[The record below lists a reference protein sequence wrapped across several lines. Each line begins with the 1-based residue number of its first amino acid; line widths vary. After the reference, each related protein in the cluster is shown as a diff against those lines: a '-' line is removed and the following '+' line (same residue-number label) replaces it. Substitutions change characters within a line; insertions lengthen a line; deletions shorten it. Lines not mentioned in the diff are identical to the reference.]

1 MDIGGYYRDRVD
13 LKAIGNLIVKKILPI
28 TNAIIAIISGL
39 CVLLGYFFPR
49 VLGNLQ
55 SLLINWAIILAA
67 VALLLGIINLAKVH
81 WKKMGS
87 EGMGS
92 VYSIVLL
99 ISLVVTMIIVGFSGP
114 TGSWS
119 LWLFNTFQVPI
130 EISLLAV
137 LAVILVYAGARLLS
151 RRPKWN
157 TILFLVTVL
166 IVLLGSVPLFIVGEI
181 APLTIVRTWLA
192 QVPAIAGARGI
203 LLGVALGTVAT
214 GLRILIGVDRPYGG

>member
-1 MDIGGYYRDRVD
+1 MGVSGYHRDWGD
-13 LKAIGNLIVKKILPI
+13 LKAIGNLVVKKIIPI
-28 TNAIIAIISGL
+28 TNAVIAIISGL
-39 CVLLGYFFPR
+39 FVLLGYFFPG
-49 VLGNLQ
+49 VFGSLQ
-55 SLLINWAIILAA
+55 SLLIGWAIILAA
-67 VALLLGIINLAKVH
+67 FALLLGIFNLAMVH
-81 WKKMGS
+81 WKKMGN
-87 EGMGS
+87 EGSGS

-99 ISLVVTMIIVGFSGP
+99 ISLVITMIIVGFSGP

-119 LWLFNTFQVPI
+119 LWVFNTFQVPV

-137 LAVILVYAGARLLS
+137 LAVVLVYAGARLLS

-166 IVLLGSVPLFIVGEI
+166 LVLLGSVPLFFIGEI
-181 APLTIVRTWLA
+181 APLTVVRGWLA
-192 QVPAIAGARGI
+192 QVPAVAGARGL